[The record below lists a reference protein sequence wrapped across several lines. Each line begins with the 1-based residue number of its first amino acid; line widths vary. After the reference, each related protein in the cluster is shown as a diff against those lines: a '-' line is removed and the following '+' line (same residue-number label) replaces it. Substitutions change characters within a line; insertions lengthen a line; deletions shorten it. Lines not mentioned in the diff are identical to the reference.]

1 MMNQQGIIFESSP
14 GWIIVCLLVAFG
26 YAFLLYKAKHPW
38 SVTINRILFTLRVVL
53 AFLLAFLL
61 LGPIVKQINNL
72 IEKPL
77 FVLLVDDSGSI
88 KEGIDSLALKKVEE
102 EVLKW
107 KESLEEK
114 GYDVEIN
121 NLAGEELE
129 NEIQFQAPVSDL
141 QSALRNVTNR
151 YEGRRTDGVL
161 LISDGIFNAGVSP
174 LYASYNFPVNTLGI
188 GDTTQRV
195 DINIRNVAYNKIA
208 YQGNQFP
215 IRVEVLSRGIANRSL
230 AVSLIKGGKV
240 IDRQSKSSSE
250 DGLTIYDFKILA
262 NEKGIQKY
270 DVVVESLE
278 EELNK
283 RNNRTSI
290 FVDVVEGKKK
300 ILLIASS
307 PHPDIKAIRSVLDKN
322 SNYEF
327 LLHIPGVDE
336 LPAQILNNEKID
348 LYILHQVPDQRGK
361 TRELFLRIAKTQIP
375 MFVIVGRYSDLS
387 LLAAQ
392 GAPLRIE
399 GIPREYDEVT
409 PVINP
414 AYNNFLISSETRSV
428 VADYPPLSVPFGK
441 IQIPLGSTALL
452 HQRIG
457 SIGTDKP
464 LLAIDTRNGRKI
476 GLLLGEGIWRWRLD
490 EYGKT
495 EETKAFDELFGKL
508 LQYLS
513 TSDEKRKFNSYP
525 IQQEF
530 SEVEP
535 VIFESQVYNDIFEPV
550 FGNTIDME
558 LADDAGRKSRY
569 TYVTSPGNIR
579 YQIGGL
585 KEGVYRYRSTTSIR
599 GSTEEVNGQFVV
611 VSRQTELH
619 NLTADFDL
627 LRKLS
632 SNTGGKF
639 YALDQLDNLT
649 NDLMVK
655 EATGIIRAEEKYDS
669 LIKLKWIFWVLLGM
683 ITVEWFMRKY
693 YGSY

>member
-550 FGNTIDME
+550 FGNTIDIE

>member
-1 MMNQQGIIFESSP
+1 MHQQGIIFESSP
-14 GWIIVCLLVAFG
+14 GWIIVCLLVGIG

-38 SVTINRILFTLRVVL
+38 GVAVNRMLFALRALL

-72 IEKPL
+72 LEKPL

-88 KEGIDSLALKKVEE
+88 KEGVDSLALAKIEN
-102 EVLKW
+102 EVISLR
-107 KESLEEK
+107 ESLEEK
-114 GYDVEIN
+114 GYDVKIN
-121 NLAGEELE
+121 NLEGEEVE
-129 NEIQFQAPVSDL
+129 NSFQFQGPVTDL
-141 QSALRNVTNR
+141 QNALRSIANR

-161 LISDGIFNAGVSP
+161 LVSDGIFNAGVSP
-174 LYASYNFPVNTLGI
+174 LYASYNFPVSTLGI

-195 DINIRNVAYNKIA
+195 DVSIRNVAYNKIA

-215 IRVEVLSRGIANRSL
+215 IRVEVLSKGIANRSL
-230 AVSLIKGGKV
+230 AVSLVQGGKV
-240 IDRQSKSSSE
+240 IDRQAKSSSE
-250 DGLTIYDFKILA
+250 DGLTVYDFKVLA

-270 DVVVESLE
+270 DIVVESLPE
-278 EELNK
+278 EMNK
-283 RNNRTSI
+283 RNNRSSV

-300 ILLIASS
+300 ILLVASS
-307 PHPDIKAIRSVLDKN
+307 PHPDIKAIRSVIDKN

-336 LPAQILNNEKID
+336 LPAQTLNNEKID

-361 TRELFLRIAKTQIP
+361 TRDLFLRIVKSETP
-375 MFVIVGRYSDLS
+375 MFIIVGKYSDLS

-392 GAPLRIE
+392 GAPLRVE
-399 GIPREYDEVT
+399 GVPREYDDVT

-414 AYNNFLISSETRSV
+414 AYNNFIVSTETRSV
-428 VADYPPLSVPFGK
+428 IADYPPLSVPFGK

-452 HQRIG
+452 YQQVGNIT
-457 SIGTDKP
+457 TDKP
-464 LLAIDTRNGRKI
+464 LLTIDSRDDRKI

-490 EYGKT
+490 EYGKA
-495 EETKAFDELFGKL
+495 EETTGFDELFSKL

-513 TSDEKRKFNSYP
+513 TSEEKKKFSSYP

-530 SEVEP
+530 SEVEQ
-535 VIFESQVYNDIFEPV
+535 VVFESQVYNDIFEPV
-550 FGNTIDME
+550 FGNTIDIE
-558 LADDAGRKSRY
+558 LSDEAGKKSRY

-585 KEGVYRYRSTTSIR
+585 KEGVYRYSSSTLLDDK
-599 GSTEEVNGQFVV
+599 TERVNGQFVV
-611 VSRQTELH
+611 VSRQTELN

-632 SNTGGKF
+632 SNTGGRF
-639 YALDQLDNLT
+639 YTMDKLNNLT
-649 NDLMVK
+649 NDLLVK

-669 LIKLKWIFWVLLGM
+669 LIQLKWIFFVLLAM
-683 ITVEWFMRKY
+683 ISTEWFVRKY